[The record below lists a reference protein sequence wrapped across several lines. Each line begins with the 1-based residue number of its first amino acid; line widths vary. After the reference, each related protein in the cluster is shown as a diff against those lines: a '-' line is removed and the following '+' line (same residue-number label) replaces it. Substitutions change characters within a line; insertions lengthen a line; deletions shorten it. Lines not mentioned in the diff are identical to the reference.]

1 MFDLFDPVVGIQS
14 SASKV
19 WRAVSDPRSVKALDV
34 AGTPGARR
42 SPVTT
47 GPEMAK
53 WQISFQPETPIP
65 KKCFRFLES
74 DHIF

>member
-1 MFDLFDPVVGIQS
+1 MDVFDLLDPVVGIQS

-34 AGTPGARR
+34 AGTPGTPGASDRAR

-47 GPEMAK
+47 GPG
-53 WQISFQPETPIP
+53 PGNG
-65 KKCFRFLES
+65 
-74 DHIF
+74 